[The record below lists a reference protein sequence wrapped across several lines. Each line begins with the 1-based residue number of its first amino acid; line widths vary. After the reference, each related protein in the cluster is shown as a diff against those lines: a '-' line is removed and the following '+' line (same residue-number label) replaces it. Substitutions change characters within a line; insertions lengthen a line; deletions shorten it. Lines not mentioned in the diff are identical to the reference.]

1 MKILILNTWY
11 YPNIKGGAE
20 QSTKLL
26 AENLVKS
33 GNEVAIYSID
43 SKTESIEKEV
53 IKGVTVY
60 RGNGGGYLNKIKS
73 NNNIFNKLLIKYKD
87 IYNYD
92 SNKEI
97 IKVIDDFKPDIV
109 HSNCLS
115 GISISVWRK
124 IKLKKIPIVHT
135 LRDYALMSP
144 RGILENE
151 DSKKN
156 ILYKIYL
163 QTYKYICSKYSK
175 MVDGVTAPSVF
186 TINTFIDN
194 GYFKNA
200 KLKKCVVNS
209 INYSNE
215 ELINNIRYQENK
227 KSSII
232 NFLFV
237 GRLLELKGLKR
248 LIETFKVIDDENI
261 RLIICGDG
269 DLKPYVTES
278 QLNDNRIEYKG
289 KLTQDELKEV
299 YKIADVLIIP
309 SIWDEPF
316 GRVVIEGNYY
326 GVPVIASNRGGI
338 PEIIETLKGG
348 MSYNSENN
356 EELKKA
362 IEKFSNRNLYSSFRK
377 SIKNN
382 MYKYDINQQIDN
394 FTSIYKELL
403 N

>member
-289 KLTQDELKEV
+289 KLTQD
-299 YKIADVLIIP
+299 
-309 SIWDEPF
+309 
-316 GRVVIEGNYY
+316 
-326 GVPVIASNRGGI
+326 
-338 PEIIETLKGG
+338 
-348 MSYNSENN
+348 
-356 EELKKA
+356 
-362 IEKFSNRNLYSSFRK
+362 
-377 SIKNN
+377 
-382 MYKYDINQQIDN
+382 
-394 FTSIYKELL
+394 
-403 N
+403 